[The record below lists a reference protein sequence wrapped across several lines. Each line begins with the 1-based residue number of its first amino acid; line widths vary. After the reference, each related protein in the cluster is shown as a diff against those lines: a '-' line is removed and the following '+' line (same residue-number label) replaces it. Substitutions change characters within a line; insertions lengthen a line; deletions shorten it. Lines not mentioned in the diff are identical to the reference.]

1 MLKLKLRNSA
11 GLNIDGPFDTFFW
24 LAQRVICIGMASRS
38 IKGFVDVKLL
48 LNIFRQARKSQFF
61 GGSTRSGSLRLRNNC
76 FMLCKAIATIVC
88 RA

>member
-48 LNIFRQARKSQFF
+48 LNNIQAGEEIPILWRVYTQRKFAPAQ
-61 GGSTRSGSLRLRNNC
+61 
-76 FMLCKAIATIVC
+76 
-88 RA
+88 